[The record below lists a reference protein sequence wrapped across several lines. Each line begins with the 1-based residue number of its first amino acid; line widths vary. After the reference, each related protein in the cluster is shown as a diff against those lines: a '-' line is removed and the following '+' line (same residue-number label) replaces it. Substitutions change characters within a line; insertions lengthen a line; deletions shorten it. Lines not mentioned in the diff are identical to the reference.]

1 MGHHRKSKT
10 QLNKKRGSKQANII
24 ASEASI
30 QESVSLVTPDPNGS
44 SIPLDRSYFL
54 NQDKFKNIIQT
65 NAEGI
70 TFKSPSDI
78 GFFAGGNIFESIAG
92 DRQSV
97 VGGDDHHYSHGE
109 FTQQSGVQSPKEQKA
124 AKDLQKLTSEIDKK
138 KIDTIK
144 NSKGDDYPCPIC
156 QQKILTQRA
165 QQLTNKAFKIIRK
178 YLPNFPYPL
187 DIIQKYVNMLVV
199 PFLST
204 TSNLSLNGGK
214 GCGSPGCK
222 NGTIKSVQKT
232 LQDANQQAADD
243 LKSKQDAIND
253 AQKRMGRGG
262 AVIKSDSGDIIWRV
276 GLEKNDAPTC
286 VETVYTATQFGLV
299 NGVKAGDPLTAD
311 TKGSAKLVVHSDPL
325 INPGSLFID
334 VSNKLTMAAGSP
346 GVEIDT
352 TGKVSINGATTMVT
366 ANQGELTL
374 SSANRTF
381 LKGKN
386 VIIDAKDRSGD
397 SGVKIDSDNTLVAG
411 KLSVNGDISLK
422 GSLMMDGGLHVPHI
436 TCPSERIASEPS
448 GSAHQVHSNATW
460 NGPNGMQATLFDKY
474 DKIYKKAGRDAY
486 NLLSLNILSPAEI
499 KALTE
504 ESYSALQLA
513 QSVDNYQI
521 PTGYGWAL
529 GYKTLSP
536 LKVLVAGPTGV
547 MTGYV
552 VPEMIPIHN
561 YTHNHG
567 SPVDNHS
574 HGTSVPAFNGYDNQA
589 AARAA
594 RPNPSHV
601 PTSAPSA
608 GMGTQAG
615 HKTLGDNTSCGGGG
629 GAFSNRKTPTQAQI
643 DRNSRY
649 GITGNPYEEG
659 NYVPVTPE
667 FNPDGS
673 LKIPPKFDLCP

>member
-1 MGHHRKSKT
+1 MAYQKTKTELNRKK
-10 QLNKKRGSKQANII
+10 GSRQSNVV
-24 ASEASI
+24 ASEASV
-30 QESVSLVTPDPNGS
+30 QESVNLVTPDPSGS
-44 SIPLDRSYFL
+44 HVPLDRSYFL

-78 GFFAGGNIFESIAG
+78 GLFAGGNIFMSVRG

-97 VGGDDHHYSHGE
+97 VGGDDHYYAHGE

-124 AKDLQKLTSEIDKK
+124 AKDLQKLTGEIDKK
-138 KIDTIK
+138 KMDKIK
-144 NSKGDDYPCPIC
+144 SSKGDDYPCHIC

-165 QQLTNKAFKIIRK
+165 QSLMNRAFKIIRK

-187 DIIQKYVNMLVV
+187 DVIQKYVNMLVV

-222 NGTIKSVQKT
+222 NGVIKSVQKT

-243 LKSKQDAIND
+243 FKSKQEAIND
-253 AQKRMGRGG
+253 AQKKMGKGG
-262 AVIKSDSGDIIWRV
+262 AVVKSDSGDVIWRV
-276 GLEKNDAPTC
+276 GLEKNDVPTC
-286 VETVYTATQFGLV
+286 VETVHTVTQFGFV
-299 NGVKAGDPLTAD
+299 NGSKPGDPFTAD

-325 INPGSLFID
+325 INPGSLLLDI
-334 VSNKLTMAAGSP
+334 SNKFTVAAGSP

-352 TGKVSINGATTMVT
+352 TGKASINGATTMIT

-397 SGVKIDSDNTLVAG
+397 SGVRIEADNTMIAG
-411 KLSVNGDISLK
+411 KLNVSGDLALK

-460 NGPNGMQATLFDKY
+460 NGPNGMQASVFDKY
-474 DKIYKKAGRDAY
+474 DKAYKKVGRDVY
-486 NLLSLNILSPAEI
+486 NLLSLNIISPAEI
-499 KALTE
+499 KALIE
-504 ESYSALQLA
+504 ETYSSVQLA
-513 QSVDNYQI
+513 LTVDNYTV
-521 PTGYGWAL
+521 PTGYAWAL
-529 GYKTLSP
+529 GFASFSP

-547 MTGYV
+547 MTGFV

-561 YTHNHG
+561 FTHNHG

-574 HGTSVPAFNGYDNQA
+574 HGTSVPAFNGYDHQA

-601 PTSAPSA
+601 PTSPAA
-608 GMGTQAG
+608 HGMGSQAG

-629 GAFSNRKTPTQAQI
+629 AFSNRKTPNQAST
-643 DRNSRY
+643 DRNNRY
-649 GITGNPYEEG
+649 GITGNPFDAG

-673 LKIPPKFDLCP
+673 LRIPPTFNLC